1 MRNNVDLR
9 FSIFH
14 LLPSPMPPRRRLS
27 WREFCDVVREAVESL
42 PDPFPKYLENV
53 AVDVEEEPTD
63 DDYAALDER
72 GDPAA
77 QGLLLGL
84 FIGVPLTKQ
93 GFGTHY
99 PNMIK
104 IFRRPLEQV
113 SRTRGAL
120 FRNIRSTVVHEFA
133 HHFGFTDAELEAFD
147 RAQEELAD
155 AED

>member
-1 MRNNVDLR
+1 M
-9 FSIFH
+9 
-14 LLPSPMPPRRRLS
+14 PRRQRLS
-27 WREFCDVVREAVESL
+27 WSEFCDVVREAVDSL

-53 AVDVEEEPTD
+53 AVDVEEEPTE
-63 DDYAALDER
+63 DDYAALEKR

-77 QGLLLGL
+77 NGLLLGL

-93 GFGTHY
+93 GFGDHY
-99 PNMIK
+99 PNVIK
-104 IFRRPLEQV
+104 VYRGPLEQI

-120 FRNIRSTVVHEFA
+120 FRHIRATVMHEFA

-155 AED
+155 AEE